1 MKNRKRLVS
10 VLAGVMAAVLLLTL
24 LMSILPTFAGAAS
37 SGEIRKQ
44 IIALQQER
52 KEVQNQIADV
62 KKQYKENEN
71 EIADLIAKK
80 NVIDQEI
87 QLLNTQII
95 NINEQISAYNL
106 LIADKQDELDTA
118 EDRLETLN
126 QENKDRIRTMEEEGE
141 VSYWEVVFKANSFS
155 DLLDRLNMVE
165 EIAASDKRRLQ
176 ELSDAANK
184 VEEAQAELET
194 EKGELETTK
203 KDLDDTQAEMN
214 EKNKESEALLQ
225 ELLQK
230 ADDLQALEEECKE
243 QENAFLKQIAA
254 MEVQFNAAKQREWEA
269 WKATSVPPTTQGGGT
284 GGNGSDNTGGNSA
297 TTAGGG
303 SSGSGGNSGGNS
315 GGSSGG
321 WQVPCSYTSITS
333 PFGNRKSPTAGA
345 SSYHQ
350 GVDLDTGTGDPVYAT
365 RAGVVTIAGWG
376 NAAGNYVQ
384 INHQDGFSSIYM
396 HMSSYCVSAGQIVS
410 AGQLIGATGATGV
423 ATGDHLHFGISYNG
437 VYVNPC
443 NYVPLY

>member
-37 SGEIRKQ
+37 SSEIRKQ

-62 KKQYKENEN
+62 KNQYKENEN
-71 EIADLIAKK
+71 EIADLIAQK
-80 NVIDQEI
+80 NVVDQEI

-126 QENKDRIRTMEEEGE
+126 QENKERIRTMEEEGE
-141 VSYWEVVFKANSFS
+141 VSYWEVLFKANSFS

-269 WKATSVPPTTQGGGT
+269 WKATSVPPTTQAGGT
-284 GGNGSDNTGGNSA
+284 GGS
-297 TTAGGG
+297 
-303 SSGSGGNSGGNS
+303 SSGGTSGS

-321 WQVPCSYTSITS
+321 SGGWLVPCSYTSITS
-333 PFGNRKSPTAGA
+333 PFGNRTSPTAGA

-396 HMSSYCVSAGQIVS
+396 HLSSYCVSAGQIVS
-410 AGQLIGATGATGV
+410 AGQLIGATGATGI

-443 NYVPLY
+443 NYVALY

>member
-71 EIADLIAKK
+71 EIADLIAQK
-80 NVIDQEI
+80 NVVDQEI

-118 EDRLETLN
+118 EDRLEALN
-126 QENKDRIRTMEEEGE
+126 QENKERIRTMEEEGE
-141 VSYWEVVFKANSFS
+141 VSYWEVLFKANSFS

-269 WKATSVPPTTQGGGT
+269 WKATSVPPTTQAGGT
-284 GGNGSDNTGGNSA
+284 GGS
-297 TTAGGG
+297 
-303 SSGSGGNSGGNS
+303 SSGGTS
-315 GGSSGG
+315 GSSGG
-321 WQVPCSYTSITS
+321 GSGGSGGWLVPCSYTSITS
-333 PFGNRKSPTAGA
+333 PFGNRV
-345 SSYHQ
+345 SSTSGPSTYQQ
-350 GVDLDTGTGDPVYAT
+350 GVDLDTGTGDPLYAS
-365 RAGVVTIAGWG
+365 RAGVVTVAGWG

-396 HMSSYCVSAGQIVS
+396 HLSSSCVSAGQIVS
-410 AGQLIGATGATGV
+410 AGQLIGATGATGIT
-423 ATGDHLHFGISYNG
+423 TGDHLHFGISYNG

-443 NYVPLY
+443 NYVALY

>member
-71 EIADLIAKK
+71 EIADLIAQK
-80 NVIDQEI
+80 NVVDQEI

-118 EDRLETLN
+118 EDRLEALN
-126 QENKDRIRTMEEEGE
+126 QENKERIRTMEEEGE
-141 VSYWEVVFKANSFS
+141 VSYWEVLFKANSFS

-214 EKNKESEALLQ
+214 EKSKESEALLQ

-230 ADDLQALEEECKE
+230 ADDLEALEEECKE

-269 WKATSVPPTTQGGGT
+269 WKATSVP
-284 GGNGSDNTGGNSA
+284 A

-303 SSGSGGNSGGNS
+303 SNGSGGNSGGNS

-321 WQVPCSYTSITS
+321 WRVPCSYTSITS
-333 PFGNRKSPTAGA
+333 PFGNRVSPTSGA
-345 SSYHQ
+345 STYHQ
-350 GVDLDTGTGDPVYAT
+350 GVDLDTGTGDPVYAS
-365 RAGVVTIAGWG
+365 RAGVVTVAGWG

-396 HMSSYCVSAGQIVS
+396 HLSSSCVSAGQIVS
-410 AGQLIGATGATGV
+410 AGELIGATGATGIT
-423 ATGDHLHFGISYNG
+423 TGDHLHFGISYNG

-443 NYVPLY
+443 NYVALY

>member
-141 VSYWEVVFKANSFS
+141 VSYWEVLFKANSFS

-176 ELSDAANK
+176 ELSDAAEK
-184 VEEAQAELET
+184 VEEAQAELEA
-194 EKGELETTK
+194 EKVELEDTK
-203 KDLDDTQAEMN
+203 KDLDDTQAEMDA
-214 EKNKESEALLQ
+214 KSKESEELLQ

-230 ADDLQALEEECKE
+230 ADDLEALEEECKE

-269 WKATSVPPTTQGGGT
+269 WKATSVP
-284 GGNGSDNTGGNSA
+284 A

-303 SSGSGGNSGGNS
+303 SNGSGGNSGGN
-315 GGSSGG
+315 SGG

-333 PFGNRKSPTAGA
+333 PFGNRTSPTAGA

-396 HMSSYCVSAGQIVS
+396 HLKDYCVSAGQIVS
-410 AGQLIGATGATGV
+410 AGEKIGRTGATGI

>member
-126 QENKDRIRTMEEEGE
+126 QENKERIRTMEEEGE
-141 VSYWEVVFKANSFS
+141 VSYWEVIFKANSFS

-184 VEEAQAELET
+184 VEEAQDELEA
-194 EKGELETTK
+194 EKVELEDTK

-214 EKNKESEALLQ
+214 TKKEESEELLQ

-269 WKATSVPPTTQGGGT
+269 WKATSVPPTTR
-284 GGNGSDNTGGNSA
+284 A
-297 TTAGGG
+297 AVRAVTARQFRRELRRY
-303 SSGSGGNSGGNS
+303 S
-315 GGSSGG
+315 SSGG
-321 WQVPCSYTSITS
+321 WLVPCSYTSITS

-365 RAGVVTIAGWG
+365 RAGVVTVAGWG

-396 HMSSYCVSAGQIVS
+396 HLSSYCVSAGQIVS
-410 AGQLIGATGATGV
+410 AGQLIGATGATGIT
-423 ATGDHLHFGISYNG
+423 TGDHLHFGISYNG

>member
-71 EIADLIAKK
+71 EIADLIAQK
-80 NVIDQEI
+80 NVVDQEI

-118 EDRLETLN
+118 EDRLEALN
-126 QENKDRIRTMEEEGE
+126 QENKERIRTMEEEGE
-141 VSYWEVVFKANSFS
+141 VSYWEVLFKANSFS

-203 KDLDDTQAEMN
+203 KDLDDTQTEMN
-214 EKNKESEALLQ
+214 EKSKESEALLQ

-230 ADDLQALEEECKE
+230 ADDLEALEEECKE

-269 WKATSVPPTTQGGGT
+269 WKATSVP
-284 GGNGSDNTGGNSA
+284 A

-303 SSGSGGNSGGNS
+303 SNGSGGNSGGNPGGSS

-321 WQVPCSYTSITS
+321 WLVPCSYTSITS
-333 PFGNRKSPTAGA
+333 PFGNRVSPTSGA
-345 SSYHQ
+345 STYHQ
-350 GVDLDTGTGDPVYAT
+350 GVDLDTGTGDNVYAS
-365 RAGVVTIAGWG
+365 RAGVVTVAGWG

-396 HMSSYCVSAGQIVS
+396 HLKSSCVSAGQIVS
-410 AGQLIGATGATGV
+410 AGELIGFTGATGIT
-423 ATGDHLHFGISYNG
+423 TGDHLHFGISYNG

-443 NYVPLY
+443 NYVALY

>member
-71 EIADLIAKK
+71 EIADLIAQK
-80 NVIDQEI
+80 NVVDQEI

-118 EDRLETLN
+118 EDRLEALN
-126 QENKDRIRTMEEEGE
+126 QENKERIRTMEEEGE
-141 VSYWEVVFKANSFS
+141 VSYWEVLFKANSFS

-214 EKNKESEALLQ
+214 EKSKESEALLQ

-269 WKATSVPPTTQGGGT
+269 WKATSVPPTTQAGGT
-284 GGNGSDNTGGNSA
+284 GGS
-297 TTAGGG
+297 
-303 SSGSGGNSGGNS
+303 SSGGTS
-315 GGSSGG
+315 GSSGG
-321 WQVPCSYTSITS
+321 GSGGSGGWLVPCSYTSITS
-333 PFGNRKSPTAGA
+333 PFGNRVSPTSGA
-345 SSYHQ
+345 STYHQ
-350 GVDLDTGTGDPVYAT
+350 GVDLDTGTGDPVYAS
-365 RAGVVTIAGWG
+365 RAGVVTVAGWG

-396 HMSSYCVSAGQIVS
+396 HLSSYCVSAGQIVS
-410 AGQLIGATGATGV
+410 AGQLIGATGATGIT
-423 ATGDHLHFGISYNG
+423 TGDHLHFGISYNG

-443 NYVPLY
+443 NYVALY

>member
-71 EIADLIAKK
+71 EIADLIAQK
-80 NVIDQEI
+80 NVVDQEI

-118 EDRLETLN
+118 EDRLEALN
-126 QENKDRIRTMEEEGE
+126 QENKERIRTMEEEGE
-141 VSYWEVVFKANSFS
+141 VSYWEVLFKANSFS

-214 EKNKESEALLQ
+214 EKSKESEALLQ

-269 WKATSVPPTTQGGGT
+269 WKATSVP
-284 GGNGSDNTGGNSA
+284 A

-303 SSGSGGNSGGNS
+303 SNGSGGNSGGNS

-321 WQVPCSYTSITS
+321 SSGGWLVPCSYTSITS
-333 PFGNRKSPTAGA
+333 PFGNRVSPTSGA
-345 SSYHQ
+345 STYHQ
-350 GVDLDTGTGDPVYAT
+350 GVDLDTGTGDNVYAS
-365 RAGVVTIAGWG
+365 RAGVVTVAGWG

-396 HMSSYCVSAGQIVS
+396 HLKSSCVSAGQIVS
-410 AGQLIGATGATGV
+410 AGQLIGLTGATGIT
-423 ATGDHLHFGISYNG
+423 TGDHLHFGISYNG

-443 NYVPLY
+443 NYVALY

>member
-184 VEEAQAELET
+184 VEEAKAELEA
-194 EKGELETTK
+194 EKVELEDTK
-203 KDLDDTQAEMN
+203 KDLDDTQAEMDA
-214 EKNKESEALLQ
+214 KSKESEELLQ

-230 ADDLQALEEECKE
+230 ADDLEALEEECKE

-269 WKATSVPPTTQGGGT
+269 WKATSVP
-284 GGNGSDNTGGNSA
+284 A

-303 SSGSGGNSGGNS
+303 SNGSGGNSGGNS

-321 WQVPCSYTSITS
+321 SSGGWLVPCSYTSITS

-350 GVDLDTGTGDPVYAT
+350 GVDLDTGIRHFLEELVFHVPATYIVVKNTDFDSFFGFFDQQFFDLITNFVVAEDIILDVYMMGCP
-365 RAGVVTIAGWG
+365 R
-376 NAAGNYVQ
+376 N
-384 INHQDGFSSIYM
+384 
-396 HMSSYCVSAGQIVS
+396 
-410 AGQLIGATGATGV
+410 L
-423 ATGDHLHFGISYNG
+423 L
-437 VYVNPC
+437 
-443 NYVPLY
+443 

>member
-71 EIADLIAKK
+71 EIADLIAQK
-80 NVIDQEI
+80 NVVDQEI

-118 EDRLETLN
+118 EDRLEALN
-126 QENKDRIRTMEEEGE
+126 QENKERIRTMEEEGE
-141 VSYWEVVFKANSFS
+141 VSYWEVLFKANSFS

-214 EKNKESEALLQ
+214 EKSKESEALLQ

-269 WKATSVPPTTQGGGT
+269 WKATSVPATTQAGGT
-284 GGNGSDNTGGNSA
+284 GGS
-297 TTAGGG
+297 
-303 SSGSGGNSGGNS
+303 SSGGTS
-315 GGSSGG
+315 GSSGG
-321 WQVPCSYTSITS
+321 SGGGSGGWLVPCSYTSITS
-333 PFGNRKSPTAGA
+333 PFGNRNSPTSGA
-345 SSYHQ
+345 STYHQ
-350 GVDLDTGTGDPVYAT
+350 GVDLDTGTGDKVYAS
-365 RAGVVTIAGWG
+365 RAGVVTVAGWG

-396 HMSSYCVSAGQIVS
+396 HLSSYCVSAGQIVS
-410 AGQLIGATGATGV
+410 AGELIGLTGATGIT
-423 ATGDHLHFGISYNG
+423 TGDHLHFGISYNG

-443 NYVPLY
+443 NYVALY

>member
-176 ELSDAANK
+176 ELSDTANK
-184 VEEAQAELET
+184 VEEAQAELEA
-194 EKGELETTK
+194 EKVELEDTK

-214 EKNKESEALLQ
+214 EKSKESEALLQ

-284 GGNGSDNTGGNSA
+284 GGNGSGNTGGNS
-297 TTAGGG
+297 GGT
-303 SSGSGGNSGGNS
+303 S

-321 WQVPCSYTSITS
+321 WLVPCSYTSITS

-365 RAGVVTIAGWG
+365 RAGVVTVAGWG

-396 HMSSYCVSAGQIVS
+396 HLSSSCVSAGQIVS
-410 AGQLIGATGATGV
+410 AGQLIGATGATGIT
-423 ATGDHLHFGISYNG
+423 TGDHLHFGISYNG

>member
-71 EIADLIAKK
+71 EIADLIAQK
-80 NVIDQEI
+80 NVVDQEI

-118 EDRLETLN
+118 EDRLEALN
-126 QENKDRIRTMEEEGE
+126 QENKERIRTMEEEGE
-141 VSYWEVVFKANSFS
+141 VSYWEVLFKANSFS

-269 WKATSVPPTTQGGGT
+269 WKATSVPPTTQAGGT
-284 GGNGSDNTGGNSA
+284 GGS
-297 TTAGGG
+297 
-303 SSGSGGNSGGNS
+303 SSGGTSGSS

-321 WQVPCSYTSITS
+321 SGGWLVPCSYTSITS
-333 PFGNRKSPTAGA
+333 PFGNRNSPTSGA

-350 GVDLDTGTGDPVYAT
+350 GVDLDTGTGDNVYAS
-365 RAGVVTIAGWG
+365 RAGVVTVAGWG

-396 HMSSYCVSAGQIVS
+396 HLSSYCVSAGQIVS
-410 AGQLIGATGATGV
+410 AGQLIGLTGATGIT
-423 ATGDHLHFGISYNG
+423 TGDHLHFGISYNG

-443 NYVPLY
+443 NYVALY

>member
-10 VLAGVMAAVLLLTL
+10 FLAGLMAAVMLLTL
-24 LMSILPTFAGAAS
+24 LMSILPTRASAAS
-37 SGEIRKQ
+37 SSEIRKQ
-44 IIALQQER
+44 INQLK
-52 KEVQNQIADV
+52 KEKEEIKDKISDV
-62 KKQYKENEN
+62 KDQYKANEN
-71 EIADLIAKK
+71 EIADIIAKK

-87 QLLNTQII
+87 QLLS
-95 NINEQISAYNL
+95 EQLTNMNDQLSAYNQ
-106 LIADKQDELDTA
+106 LIADKQDELDNA
-118 EDRLETLN
+118 EGLYDQLN
-126 QENKDRIRTMEEEGE
+126 QENKVRVRTMEEDGE
-141 VSYWEVVFKANSFS
+141 LSYWEVLFKANSFS

-184 VEEAQAELET
+184 VEEAQAELEA
-194 EKGELETTK
+194 EKVELEDTK

-214 EKNKESEALLQ
+214 TKKEESEELLQ

-269 WKATSVPPTTQGGGT
+269 WKATSVPPTTQAGGT
-284 GGNGSDNTGGNSA
+284 GGS
-297 TTAGGG
+297 
-303 SSGSGGNSGGNS
+303 SSGGTSGSS

-321 WQVPCSYTSITS
+321 SGGWLVPCSYTSITS

-396 HMSSYCVSAGQIVS
+396 HLSSYCVSAGQIVS

>member
-126 QENKDRIRTMEEEGE
+126 QENKERIRTMEEEGE

-184 VEEAQAELET
+184 VEEAQDELEA
-194 EKGELETTK
+194 EKVELEDTK

-269 WKATSVPPTTQGGGT
+269 WKATSVP
-284 GGNGSDNTGGNSA
+284 A

-315 GGSSGG
+315 GGSSSGGTSGSSGGSSGGSGG
-321 WQVPCSYTSITS
+321 WLVPCSYTSITS

-365 RAGVVTIAGWG
+365 RAGVVTVAGWG

-396 HMSSYCVSAGQIVS
+396 HLRDYCVSAGQIVS

>member
-71 EIADLIAKK
+71 EIADLIAQK
-80 NVIDQEI
+80 NVVDQEI

-118 EDRLETLN
+118 EDRLEALN
-126 QENKDRIRTMEEEGE
+126 QENKERIRTMEEEGE
-141 VSYWEVVFKANSFS
+141 VSYWEVLFKANSFS

-269 WKATSVPPTTQGGGT
+269 WKATSVPPTTQAGGT
-284 GGNGSDNTGGNSA
+284 GGS
-297 TTAGGG
+297 
-303 SSGSGGNSGGNS
+303 SSGGTS
-315 GGSSGG
+315 GSSGG
-321 WQVPCSYTSITS
+321 GSGGSGGWLVPCSYTSITS
-333 PFGNRKSPTAGA
+333 PFGNRVSPTSGA

-350 GVDLDTGTGDPVYAT
+350 GVDLDTGTGDPVYAS
-365 RAGVVTIAGWG
+365 RAGVVTVAGWG

-396 HMSSYCVSAGQIVS
+396 HLSSYCVSAGQIVS
-410 AGQLIGATGATGV
+410 AGQLIGATGATGIT
-423 ATGDHLHFGISYNG
+423 TGDHLHFGISYNG

-443 NYVPLY
+443 NYVALY

>member
-71 EIADLIAKK
+71 EIADLIAQK
-80 NVIDQEI
+80 NVVDQEI

-118 EDRLETLN
+118 EDRLEALN
-126 QENKDRIRTMEEEGE
+126 QENKERIRTMEEEGE
-141 VSYWEVVFKANSFS
+141 VSYWEVLFKANSFS

-269 WKATSVPPTTQGGGT
+269 WKATSVPPTTQAGGT
-284 GGNGSDNTGGNSA
+284 GGS
-297 TTAGGG
+297 
-303 SSGSGGNSGGNS
+303 SSGGTSGSS

-321 WQVPCSYTSITS
+321 SGGWLVPCSYTSITS
-333 PFGNRKSPTAGA
+333 PFGNRVSPTSGA
-345 SSYHQ
+345 STYHQ
-350 GVDLDTGTGDPVYAT
+350 GVDLDTGTGDPVYAS
-365 RAGVVTIAGWG
+365 RAGVVTVAGWG

-396 HMSSYCVSAGQIVS
+396 HLSSYCVSAGQIVS
-410 AGQLIGATGATGV
+410 AGQLIGATGATGIT
-423 ATGDHLHFGISYNG
+423 TGDHLHFGISYNG

-443 NYVPLY
+443 NYVALY

>member
-71 EIADLIAKK
+71 EIADLIAQK
-80 NVIDQEI
+80 NVVDQEI

-126 QENKDRIRTMEEEGE
+126 QENKERIRTMEEEGE

-269 WKATSVPPTTQGGGT
+269 WKATSVPPTTQAGGT
-284 GGNGSDNTGGNSA
+284 GGS
-297 TTAGGG
+297 
-303 SSGSGGNSGGNS
+303 SSGGTSGSS

-321 WQVPCSYTSITS
+321 SGGWLVPCSYTSITS
-333 PFGNRKSPTAGA
+333 PFGNRNSPTSGA
-345 SSYHQ
+345 STYHQ
-350 GVDLDTGTGDPVYAT
+350 GVDLDTGTGDNVYAS
-365 RAGVVTIAGWG
+365 RAGVVTVAGWG

-396 HMSSYCVSAGQIVS
+396 HLSSYCVSAGQIVS
-410 AGQLIGATGATGV
+410 AGQLIGLTGATGIT
-423 ATGDHLHFGISYNG
+423 TGDHLHFGISYNG

-443 NYVPLY
+443 NYVALY

>member
-71 EIADLIAKK
+71 EIADLIAQK
-80 NVIDQEI
+80 NVVDQEI

-118 EDRLETLN
+118 EDRLEALN
-126 QENKDRIRTMEEEGE
+126 QENKERIRTMEEEGE
-141 VSYWEVVFKANSFS
+141 VSYWEVLFKANSFS

-214 EKNKESEALLQ
+214 EKSKESEALLQ

-230 ADDLQALEEECKE
+230 ADDLEALEEECKE

-269 WKATSVPPTTQGGGT
+269 WKATSVP
-284 GGNGSDNTGGNSA
+284 A

-303 SSGSGGNSGGNS
+303 SNGSGGNSGGNPGGSS

-321 WQVPCSYTSITS
+321 WLVPCSYTSITS
-333 PFGNRKSPTAGA
+333 PFGNRVSPTSGA
-345 SSYHQ
+345 STYHQ
-350 GVDLDTGTGDPVYAT
+350 GVDLDTGTGDNVYAS
-365 RAGVVTIAGWG
+365 RAGVVTVAGWG

-396 HMSSYCVSAGQIVS
+396 HLKSSCVSAGQIVS
-410 AGQLIGATGATGV
+410 AGQLIGLTGATGIT
-423 ATGDHLHFGISYNG
+423 TGDHLHFGISYNG

-443 NYVPLY
+443 NYVALY

>member
-71 EIADLIAKK
+71 EIADLIAQK
-80 NVIDQEI
+80 NVVDQEI

-118 EDRLETLN
+118 EDRLEALN
-126 QENKDRIRTMEEEGE
+126 QENKERIRTMEEGGE
-141 VSYWEVVFKANSFS
+141 VSYWEVLFKANSFS

-269 WKATSVPPTTQGGGT
+269 WKATSVPPTTQAGGT
-284 GGNGSDNTGGNSA
+284 GGS
-297 TTAGGG
+297 
-303 SSGSGGNSGGNS
+303 SSGGTSGSS

-321 WQVPCSYTSITS
+321 SGGWLVPCSYTSITS
-333 PFGNRKSPTAGA
+333 PFGNRVSPTSGA
-345 SSYHQ
+345 STYHQ
-350 GVDLDTGTGDPVYAT
+350 GVDLDTGTGDPVYAS
-365 RAGVVTIAGWG
+365 RAGVVTVAGWG

-396 HMSSYCVSAGQIVS
+396 HLSSYCVSAGQIVS
-410 AGQLIGATGATGV
+410 AGQLIGATGATGIT
-423 ATGDHLHFGISYNG
+423 TGDHLHFGISYNG

-443 NYVPLY
+443 NYVALY

>member
-71 EIADLIAKK
+71 EIADLIAQK
-80 NVIDQEI
+80 NVVDQEI

-118 EDRLETLN
+118 EDRLEALN
-126 QENKDRIRTMEEEGE
+126 QENKERIRTMEEEGE
-141 VSYWEVVFKANSFS
+141 VSYWEVLFKANSFS

-214 EKNKESEALLQ
+214 EKSKESEALLQ

-269 WKATSVPPTTQGGGT
+269 WKATSVPPTTQAGGT
-284 GGNGSDNTGGNSA
+284 GGS
-297 TTAGGG
+297 
-303 SSGSGGNSGGNS
+303 SSGGTS
-315 GGSSGG
+315 GSSGG
-321 WQVPCSYTSITS
+321 GSGGSGGWLVPCSYTSITS
-333 PFGNRKSPTAGA
+333 PFGNRVSPTSGA
-345 SSYHQ
+345 STYHQ
-350 GVDLDTGTGDPVYAT
+350 GVDLDTGTGDPVYAS
-365 RAGVVTIAGWG
+365 RAGVVTVAGWG

-396 HMSSYCVSAGQIVS
+396 HLSSSCVSAGQIVS
-410 AGQLIGATGATGV
+410 AGQLIGATGATGIT
-423 ATGDHLHFGISYNG
+423 TGDHLHFGISYNG

-443 NYVPLY
+443 NYVALY

>member
-10 VLAGVMAAVLLLTL
+10 VLAGVMAAILLLTL

-71 EIADLIAKK
+71 EIADLIAQK
-80 NVIDQEI
+80 NVVDQEI

-118 EDRLETLN
+118 EDRLEALN
-126 QENKDRIRTMEEEGE
+126 QENKERIRTMEEEGE
-141 VSYWEVVFKANSFS
+141 VSYWEVLFKANSFS

-269 WKATSVPPTTQGGGT
+269 WKATSVPPTTQAGGT
-284 GGNGSDNTGGNSA
+284 GGS
-297 TTAGGG
+297 
-303 SSGSGGNSGGNS
+303 SSGGTSGSS

-321 WQVPCSYTSITS
+321 SGGWLVPCSYTSITS
-333 PFGNRKSPTAGA
+333 PFGNRVSPTSGA
-345 SSYHQ
+345 STYHQ
-350 GVDLDTGTGDPVYAT
+350 GVDLDTGTGDPVYAS
-365 RAGVVTIAGWG
+365 RAGVVTVAGWG

-396 HMSSYCVSAGQIVS
+396 HLSSYCVSAGQIVS
-410 AGQLIGATGATGV
+410 AGQLIGATGATGIT
-423 ATGDHLHFGISYNG
+423 TGDHLHFGISYNG

-443 NYVPLY
+443 NYVALY

>member
-71 EIADLIAKK
+71 EIADLIAQK
-80 NVIDQEI
+80 NVVDQEI

-118 EDRLETLN
+118 EDRLEALN
-126 QENKDRIRTMEEEGE
+126 QENKERIRTMEEEGE
-141 VSYWEVVFKANSFS
+141 VSYWEVLFKANSFS

-176 ELSDAANK
+176 ELSDAADK

-203 KDLDDTQAEMN
+203 KDLDDTQTEMN
-214 EKNKESEALLQ
+214 EKSKESEALLQ

-230 ADDLQALEEECKE
+230 ADDLEALEEECKE

-269 WKATSVPPTTQGGGT
+269 WKATSVP
-284 GGNGSDNTGGNSA
+284 A
-297 TTAGGG
+297 TTAAGGTN
-303 SSGSGGNSGGNS
+303 GSGGTSGSS

-321 WQVPCSYTSITS
+321 SGGWLVPCSYTSITS
-333 PFGNRKSPTAGA
+333 PFGNRVSPTSGA
-345 SSYHQ
+345 STYHQ
-350 GVDLDTGTGDPVYAT
+350 GVDLDTGTGDNVYAS
-365 RAGVVTIAGWG
+365 RAGVVTVAGWG

-396 HMSSYCVSAGQIVS
+396 HLKSSCVSAGQIVS
-410 AGQLIGATGATGV
+410 AGQLIGLTGATGIT
-423 ATGDHLHFGISYNG
+423 TGDHLHFGISYNG

-443 NYVPLY
+443 NYVALY

>member
-126 QENKDRIRTMEEEGE
+126 QENKERIRTMEEEGE

-184 VEEAQAELET
+184 VEEAQAELEA
-194 EKGELETTK
+194 EKVELEDTK

-269 WKATSVPPTTQGGGT
+269 WKATSVP
-284 GGNGSDNTGGNSA
+284 A
-297 TTAGGG
+297 TTAAGGTN
-303 SSGSGGNSGGNS
+303 GSGGTSGSS

-321 WQVPCSYTSITS
+321 SGGWLVPCSYTSITS
-333 PFGNRKSPTAGA
+333 PFGNRVSPTSGA
-345 SSYHQ
+345 STYHQ
-350 GVDLDTGTGDPVYAT
+350 GVDLDTGTGDNVYAS
-365 RAGVVTIAGWG
+365 RAGVVTVAGWG

-396 HMSSYCVSAGQIVS
+396 HLRDYCVSAGQIVS
-410 AGQLIGATGATGV
+410 AGQLIGATGATGIT
-423 ATGDHLHFGISYNG
+423 TGDHLHFGISYNG

-443 NYVPLY
+443 NYVALY

>member
-87 QLLNTQII
+87 QLLDTQII

-126 QENKDRIRTMEEEGE
+126 QENKERIRTMEEEGE

-155 DLLDRLNMVE
+155 
-165 EIAASDKRRLQ
+165 
-176 ELSDAANK
+176 
-184 VEEAQAELET
+184 T
-194 EKGELETTK
+194 
-203 KDLDDTQAEMN
+203 
-214 EKNKESEALLQ
+214 
-225 ELLQK
+225 
-230 ADDLQALEEECKE
+230 C
-243 QENAFLKQIAA
+243 
-254 MEVQFNAAKQREWEA
+254 W
-269 WKATSVPPTTQGGGT
+269 T
-284 GGNGSDNTGGNSA
+284 G
-297 TTAGGG
+297 
-303 SSGSGGNSGGNS
+303 
-315 GGSSGG
+315 
-321 WQVPCSYTSITS
+321 
-333 PFGNRKSPTAGA
+333 
-345 SSYHQ
+345 
-350 GVDLDTGTGDPVYAT
+350 
-365 RAGVVTIAGWG
+365 
-376 NAAGNYVQ
+376 
-384 INHQDGFSSIYM
+384 
-396 HMSSYCVSAGQIVS
+396 
-410 AGQLIGATGATGV
+410 
-423 ATGDHLHFGISYNG
+423 
-437 VYVNPC
+437 
-443 NYVPLY
+443 